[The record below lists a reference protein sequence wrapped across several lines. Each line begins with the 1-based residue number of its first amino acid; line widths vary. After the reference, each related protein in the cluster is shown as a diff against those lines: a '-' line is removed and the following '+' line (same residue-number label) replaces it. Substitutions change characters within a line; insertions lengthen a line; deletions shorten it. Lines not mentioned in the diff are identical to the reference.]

1 MITVST
7 YYQHDRPE
15 LVEQVDIGARRVL
28 DIGCGAGMVSAAI
41 KLQRQAAEIWGVE
54 VVPEVAQA
62 ARSNPALDHVLTGD
76 IANLLDDLPEG
87 GFSHIVAGDVL
98 EHLADPWAVLQRLH
112 DCLEPGGKFICS
124 VPNIRNLS
132 FVFKLLFG
140 GRFEYSDSGVLD
152 RTHLRFFARRDIE
165 LMFGNAGF
173 GDIDIRPARPKRGLI
188 KQAGRLLLGDLV
200 VKVFLVTARSAR

>member
-1 MITVST
+1 MKAVSA

-28 DIGCGAGMVSAAI
+28 DIGCGAGKVSAAI

-62 ARSNPALDHVLTGD
+62 ARGNPALDHVLTGD
-76 IANLLDDLPEG
+76 IATLLDDMPEG

-98 EHLADPWAVLQRLH
+98 EHLADPWAVLQRLY

-124 VPNIRNLS
+124 IPNIRNLS
-132 FVFKLLFG
+132 FAFKLFFR

-165 LMFGNAGF
+165 MMFGNAGF
-173 GDIDIRPARPKRGLI
+173 TDIDIRPARPKRGLV

-200 VKVFLVTARSAR
+200 IKVFLVTARSAR